1 MQMAVK
7 YHSFSL
13 NVSDKRGNQLFCFGV
28 STEKQC
34 YTGNIAV
41 LMERWFLTVIFIS
54 CCRFLHS
61 REYSNPQHFYLNMER
76 KTYTSGNYYPGK
88 SAHVLVWLAESSL
101 RISNMHIFSFFVW
114 LHDYRKAEMLCKV
127 ELKTEHSDL
136 QISNFISN
144 LFTIEC
150 RKHIKYL
157 NREVVQL

>member
-1 MQMAVK
+1 M
-7 YHSFSL
+7 
-13 NVSDKRGNQLFCFGV
+13 
-28 STEKQC
+28 
-34 YTGNIAV
+34 V
-41 LMERWFLTVIFIS
+41 LSCVFFIS

-61 REYSNPQHFYLNMER
+61 REFLYSNPQHFYLNMER

-101 RISNMHIFSFFVW
+101 RISNIVFFVW

-127 ELKTEHSDL
+127 EQRTEHSDL

-150 RKHIKYL
+150 RKHQIFKSRSCPKYL
-157 NREVVQL
+157 VLKLMAVTHLQIIGTGRLFPLCDILIFYQQSVNV